1 MKPLVLK
8 LTQIGNSR
16 GIRLPADVIQRYKL
30 DKTVIV
36 EQRPNE
42 LAIRSSNQKKLTWKE
57 TYKQMAAA
65 KEDWSEF
72 DVTAADDLE

>member
-16 GIRLPADVIQRYKL
+16 GIRLPSDVIQRYKL

-65 KEDWSEF
+65 REDWSEF
-72 DVTAADDLE
+72 DVTADDGLE